1 MGIMGTPLF
10 LWSARTQQGLEDD
23 MAGSKH
29 QLGSVPDI
37 LMPEGQR
44 DSLCSSWE
52 RFSLREQG
60 L

>member
-1 MGIMGTPLF
+1 
-10 LWSARTQQGLEDD
+10 

-44 DSLCSSWE
+44 DSSCSSWE